1 MTKGTKIQR
10 LPDDIRHQLY
20 GLLESKKFTAI
31 EITEQINQM
40 LADFDGDKDVE
51 SISKNTV
58 WREAQRMDE
67 IADQMLESQHWAE
80 RMSDKFDLTNL
91 GEQGRL
97 LLSML
102 NTAAFKT
109 SAHLMSKEEFI
120 DPDTLGDLVLSISR
134 LQKGANY
141 SAELEKQISERVRK
155 QALEDAAKEMTNVA
169 KERNLSPEDIVHIR
183 ERLYGIYDTPKA
195 LV

>member
-10 LPDDIRHQLY
+10 LPDDIRKQLY

-31 EITEQINQM
+31 EITEHVNQM
-40 LADFDGDKDVE
+40 LVDYDGESDVS

-67 IADQMLESQHWAE
+67 IAEQMLESQHWAE

-109 SAHLMSKEEFI
+109 SAHLMSNEEFI

-141 SAELEKQISERVRK
+141 SAELEKQIAEKVRVE
-155 QALEDAAKEMTNVA
+155 AISLAADMVEEGGKECGIT
-169 KERNLSPEDIVHIR
+169 LDDIKHIR
-183 ERLYGIYDTPKA
+183 ERLYGIYDKKA
-195 LV
+195 AS

>member
-1 MTKGTKIQR
+1 MTKGTKIDR
-10 LPDDIRHQLY
+10 LPDVIRQQLY
-20 GLLESKKFTAI
+20 ALLESKKFTAI
-31 EITEQINQM
+31 EITEQVNQM
-40 LADFDGDKDVE
+40 LAEFDGESDVE

-67 IADQMLESQHWAE
+67 IADQMRESQHWAE

-109 SAHLMSKEEFI
+109 SAHLMNKEEFI
-120 DPDTLGDLVLSISR
+120 DPETLGDLVLSISR

-141 SAELEKQISERVRK
+141 SAELEKQIAEKVRK
-155 QALEDAAKEMTNVA
+155 QALQDAAKEMEVGA
-169 KERNLSPEDIVHIR
+169 KERGFGMEDIQFIR
-183 ERLYGIYDTPKA
+183 ERLYGIYDQPKA

>member
-1 MTKGTKIQR
+1 MTKGTKIER
-10 LPDDIRHQLY
+10 LPEGIRKQLFA
-20 GLLESKKFTAI
+20 LLESKRFTAM
-31 EITEQINQM
+31 EITNEINQM
-40 LADFDGDKDVE
+40 ICDHKGESDVQ

-58 WREAQRMDE
+58 WREAQKMEE
-67 IADQMLESQHWAE
+67 IAEQMRESQHWAE
-80 RMSDKFDLTNL
+80 RMADKFDLTNL

-109 SAHLMSKEEFI
+109 SAHLMSSEEFI

-141 SAELEKQISERVRK
+141 SAELEKQISEKVRK
-155 QALEDAAKEMTNVA
+155 QALEDAANVA
-169 KERNLSPEDIVHIR
+169 EKEATKRGVNATSI
-183 ERLYGIYDTPKA
+183 KA
-195 LV
+195 LRQAISDIKL

>member
-1 MTKGTKIQR
+1 MTKGTKVQR
-10 LPDDIRHQLY
+10 LPDEIRHQLY

-40 LADFDGDKDVE
+40 LVDFKGDKDVD

-67 IADQMLESQHWAE
+67 IAEQMLESQHWAE
-80 RMSDKFDLTNL
+80 RMSDKFDLSNL

-155 QALEDAAKEMTNVA
+155 QALEEAANIVEKSAVRGGSNKETIELLRQA
-169 KERNLSPEDIVHIR
+169 ISDK
-183 ERLYGIYDTPKA
+183 RL
-195 LV
+195 